1 MYFYKK
7 EDGSVVSFLRPLDG
21 LEEITKEEFDAE
33 MSRIESE
40 QKYEPEPTPEE
51 RLEALESAMLELMGV
66 TPNG

>member
-7 EDGSVVSFLRPLDG
+7 ENGSVASFFRPLAG

-40 QKYEPEPTPEE
+40 QKYDPKPTSEE
-51 RLEALESAMLELMGV
+51 RLEAQVLYTALMTDTLLEV
-66 TPNG
+66 